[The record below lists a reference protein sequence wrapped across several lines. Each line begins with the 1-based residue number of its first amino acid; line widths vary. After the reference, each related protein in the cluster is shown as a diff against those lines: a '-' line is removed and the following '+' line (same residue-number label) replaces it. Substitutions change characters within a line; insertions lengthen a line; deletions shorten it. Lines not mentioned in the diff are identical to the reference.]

1 MNISKV
7 SFIITL
13 GIVVLSFFNKFFL
26 LPTSFAEIAGVL
38 IFGFVVFIS
47 PIILII
53 LLTRFF
59 AYKEKNFYLYAS
71 FVLNLV
77 IFVLLV
83 YGIYDLFHN
92 SKYWEGIGLGF

>member
-7 SFIITL
+7 SLIITL

-26 LPTSFAEIAGVL
+26 LPTGFAEIAGIL

-47 PIILII
+47 PLILII
-53 LLTRFF
+53 LLVRFLV
-59 AYKEKNFYLYAS
+59 YKERNFYLYAS
-71 FVLNLV
+71 FLLNLA
-77 IFVLLV
+77 IFVLIV

-92 SKYWEGIGLGF
+92 SKYWEGIRL